1 MLRISLILFFISL
14 GHFGFGQ
21 GQGFKSEKL
30 AFADTLTIDSL
41 SLVPGSV
48 IIFDDNGEIISDT
61 LFQIN
66 PAYSRLFFNSAIST
80 DSVLVHYRTL
90 ALDLDKK
97 YFIHDLS
104 ELEPSIEKR
113 MNPFL
118 LPENR
123 KQETFV
129 DFGTIKSSGEISR
142 GITVGN
148 SQNLA
153 VNSNLNL
160 QLSGPLTDKI
170 ELTAVISDNN
180 LPIQP
185 DGNTAQIQEFDNV
198 FIKLNDDKNAL
209 IAGDYN
215 IDQSDGYF
223 MKFHKRVKGVAVEST
238 VRDNDN
244 ETLNVEAGIAVA
256 KGKLTRKT
264 FEGIENK
271 QGPYRLTGENNE
283 LFVIILA
290 GTEKVYVDG
299 RLLFRGQE
307 NDYTVDYNSAEIR
320 FTPNQLI
327 TQNHRIVVEY
337 EYSDKN
343 YSRSLLAS
351 KIEYTRDKLSLNI
364 NAYNEQDG
372 KNKSL
377 QQDISLEDRAFLASL
392 GDSIQNAVVNSER
405 EVPYSNQE
413 ILYRK
418 IDTAGLQGIFQ
429 RSTTSTDTVSR
440 VSFSL
445 VGQGNGHYRKAQST
459 GNGRVFEFVAPVN
472 GVPQGDYAPVSKLI
486 TPKKNQLVT
495 LGGGYQFSKRTH
507 LSFEIAR
514 SVKDINTFSSLDNQD
529 DEGIAAFLSLKNEN
543 PISEN
548 WYLGEELSVEIK
560 EAQFIPLEQY
570 RPVEFTR
577 DFNINSLK
585 SLQQE
590 RLGGLGLSLSNK
602 KNSFSNYKISGLKR
616 GADYKGI
623 QQKFSTKNKLGSWQL
638 NYSGSY
644 LSSSSQTINTVFF
657 RQYPEISKKFS
668 LFTIGTGLREE
679 NNKISS
685 TLSDSL
691 QLNSFGFQEIY
702 SFIENPDSAKNR
714 HRLEVTRRNDNL
726 VEGNVFKPSTQ
737 SDDIGFAS
745 SFLKNPKQTL
755 RLKASYRNLRV
766 INPIRNQSGSKA
778 ILGRAEYNPI
788 FGKGFLTGSTYFE
801 VSSGQ
806 EEKREFVYLEV
817 PAGQGAFI
825 FIDRNGNGIQEIDEF
840 EIPPFANEANFIRIF
855 TPTNEFINS
864 QSSDFNQ
871 SVFINPSA
879 TIKASRGLNNFL
891 RAFSN
896 QTSIAL
902 NKKTSV
908 APSVEAFNPFT
919 IPLEDTTLITANSQV
934 QSTFFILRNNYR
946 YGGQLG
952 YLGNENKSQLVNG
965 IDILSRERLS
975 GQARSIVGKSTEA
988 VLSVYGEEKTFNS
1001 QFLVNRNYALTS
1013 QSVKPEIIVQIKTNL
1028 RVNLSYAFTEKTNAQ
1043 EFGGE
1048 QNTNQAISAK
1058 ASYNDIGRG
1067 VFSGEITFLKNDYLG
1082 ESNSAVSYE
1091 ILEGLQKGNNIT
1103 WQLNIQRDLGNGL
1116 QLNLNYNGR
1125 KSELIPTIH
1134 TGTVQV
1140 NAYF

>member
-1 MLRISLILFFISL
+1 MIRTTLFLTLICFSFLS
-14 GHFGFGQ
+14 FGQ
-21 GQGFKSEKL
+21 QGYVKKKKL
-30 AFADTLTIDSL
+30 AFADSLTIDSL

-48 IIFDDNGEIISDT
+48 ILFDDQDRLIPDS
-61 LFQIN
+61 LFTID
-66 PAYSRLFFNSAIST
+66 PATSKLFFNSVIAS
-80 DSVLVHYRTL
+80 DSVLIHYRTL
-90 ALDLDKK
+90 AIDFDKK
-97 YFIHDLS
+97 YYIHNIS
-104 ELEPSIEKR
+104 EMEPRIEKR

-118 LPENR
+118 LSDNR
-123 KQETFV
+123 QQETFV

-180 LPIQP
+180 IPIQP

-198 FIKLNDDKNAL
+198 FIKLNDDRNAL

-223 MKFHKRVKGVAVEST
+223 MKFHKRVKGAQVESR
-238 VRDNDN
+238 VLDNDK

-264 FEGIENK
+264 FEGVENK

-299 RLLFRGQE
+299 RLLVRGQE

-337 EYSDKN
+337 EYSDRN

-351 KIEYTRDKLSLNI
+351 KIDYKREKLSLNF

-377 QQDISLEDRAFLASL
+377 QQDITLEDRAFLATL
-392 GDSIQNAVVNSER
+392 GDSIQDAVISSAR
-405 EVPYSNQE
+405 QVPYSNLE
-413 ILYRK
+413 ILYK
-418 IDTAGLQGIFQ
+418 QIDTAGLTSIFQ
-429 RSTTSTDTVSR
+429 RSTNSSDTVFR
-440 VSFSL
+440 VSFSS
-445 VGQGNGHYRKAQST
+445 VGQGNGNYRKAQST
-459 GNGRVFEFVAPVN
+459 GNGKVFEFVAPIN
-472 GVPQGDYAPVSKLI
+472 GIPQGDYAPVTKLI

-495 LGGGYQFSKRTH
+495 LGGGYQFSKRTN

-514 SVKDINTFSSLDNQD
+514 SEKDINTFSPLDNAD
-529 DEGIAAFLSLKNEN
+529 DAGVAAFLSLRNEN

-560 EAQFIPLEQY
+560 EAEFIPLEQY

-577 DFNINSLK
+577 DFNINSLQ
-585 SLQQE
+585 SPQQE
-590 RLGGLGLSLSNK
+590 QLGGVGLSLSNK
-602 KNSFSNYKISGLKR
+602 KNSFTDYKISGLKR
-616 GADYKGI
+616 GLDYNGI
-623 QQKFSTKNKLGSWQL
+623 QQKFSTKNQLGTWRL

-644 LSSSSQTINTVFF
+644 LTSSSQVINTTFF
-657 RQYPEISKKFS
+657 RQYPEISKRFS
-668 LFTIGTGLREE
+668 AFTLGTGLREE
-679 NNKISS
+679 NNKIRSAV
-685 TLSDSL
+685 SDSL
-691 QLNSFGFQEIY
+691 QLSSFGFQEFY
-702 SFIENPDSAKNR
+702 GYIENPDSATNK
-714 HRLEVTRRNDNL
+714 HRIEVTRRNDNL

-737 SDDIGFAS
+737 SDDIGFSS

-755 RLKASYRNLRV
+755 RLKANYRNLRV

-778 ILGRAEYNPI
+778 VVGRVEYNPI
-788 FGKGFLTGSTYFE
+788 FGKGFIMGSTFFE

-817 PAGQGAFI
+817 PPGQGIFV

-840 EIPPFANEANFIRIF
+840 EISPFPNEANFIRIF

-871 SVFINPSA
+871 SVFINPSGA
-879 TIKASRGLNNFL
+879 LKPTTAFNKFL

-896 QTSIAL
+896 QTSVAL

-934 QSTFFILRNNYR
+934 QSTLFILRNNYR
-946 YGGQLG
+946 YGGQIG

-965 IDILSRERLS
+965 IDILSRERIS
-975 GQARSIVGKSTEA
+975 GQVRSIIGKSAEV
-988 VLSVYGEEKTFNS
+988 VLNAHTEEKSFNS
-1001 QFLVNRNYALTS
+1001 QFLVNRNYAISS
-1013 QSVKPEIIVQIKTNL
+1013 QSVKPEVILQFQSNFRL
-1028 RVNLSYAFTEKTNAQ
+1028 NLSYALTEKRNSPA
-1043 EFGGE
+1043 FGGE
-1048 QNTNQAISAK
+1048 QNTNQAVSAK
-1058 ASYNDIGRG
+1058 ASYNDIGKG
-1067 VFSGEITFLKNDYLG
+1067 IFSGEVSFLKNNYLG
-1082 ESNSAVSYE
+1082 VSNSAVSYE
-1091 ILEGLQKGNNIT
+1091 ILEGLQRGNNIT

-1125 KSELIPTIH
+1125 KSELVPTIH

-1140 NAYF
+1140 SAYF